1 MFDDKRILNRLSWS
15 IYPKHHIKGI
25 ETRKPSFFI
34 DEYNRHTWQIHC
46 LISKIL
52 DLIMARPNK
61 TGLDYFPL
69 DIDFFDDEK
78 IIAISGEF
86 GIKGEIV
93 AIKLLCAIYR
103 NGYFIL
109 WNDLLKF
116 KLLKNLPGISSEL
129 LDSIM
134 NRLVLWGFFDKGL
147 FDSMG
152 VLTSVGIQKRYFKIS
167 KRRKSVDDFRYLLV
181 EVCGCENKEVF
192 SSDDGDVSSD
202 TVNVYNNGV
211 NVCNNPFTADINVC
225 KNTTKKRKGNNK
237 EISLSRDKEK
247 FPPPEVVDKTLS
259 ECYDELSCDRSWIEI
274 VTMNTRNFGHKDFT
288 IDMFGMYLKRF
299 FEKLQNE
306 GEERKSP
313 KDAKSHFARWLNIE
327 LNKKA
332 NYESKPITNNIYE
345 QKRIDSERRKSRL
358 MAEFAEADAKFL
370 AEQEAKRKAV
380 GSTGEIP
387 NTIPDGG

>member
-34 DEYNRHTWQIHC
+34 DEYNRHTWQIHW

-52 DLIMARPNK
+52 DLIMSRPNK
-61 TGLDYFPL
+61 TGLSYFPMDVDL
-69 DIDFFDDEK
+69 FQDIRIRKLIKYQSGKAITVYALLLCLIYQRGYYMRWDEELPFIISEQTGFEEAYILEVIRSCMTLGLFSKKLYDDEQ
-78 IIAISGEF
+78 IITSK
-86 GIKGEIV
+86 GIQERYLYI
-93 AIKLLCAIYR
+93 C
-103 NGYFIL
+103 
-109 WNDLLKF
+109 
-116 KLLKNLPGISSEL
+116 KLLKRRV
-129 LDSIM
+129 SI
-134 NRLVLWGFFDKGL
+134 
-147 FDSMG
+147 
-152 VLTSVGIQKRYFKIS
+152 TE
-167 KRRKSVDDFRYLLV
+167 YLLID
-181 EVCGCENKEVF
+181 EEKELVT
-192 SSDDGDVSSD
+192 SQE
-202 TVNVYNNGV
+202 TGV
-211 NVCNNPFTADINVC
+211 ISGKTPVISEETALNSV
-225 KNTTKKRKGNNK
+225 KMQQKKRKEKEIK

-274 VTMNTRNFGHKDFT
+274 VTMNTRNSGHKDFT

-313 KDAKSHFARWLNIE
+313 KDAKSHFSRWLNIE
-327 LNKKA
+327 LKKKG
-332 NYESKPITNNIYE
+332 NYEPKPITNNIYE
-345 QKRIDSERRKSRL
+345 QKRIDSERRKSKL

-380 GSTGEIP
+380 GSIGEISD
-387 NTIPDGG
+387 TFPDGG